1 MMERRF
7 WRYNE
12 VAQVVLGAWIYSGY
26 IDNRGIETVQY
37 PSFIQTTAF
46 LMAILWS
53 YGVAYS
59 QEDPASSVVSTI
71 EGNETANTDDDTLSR
86 HIDDQAALA
95 FSQAAIGRPLGD
107 YDLLDREGKPV
118 MFTEYRGKPLVI
130 SMIYSSCF
138 HTCPVITQYLA
149 RAVKLAR
156 SAVGEDGFNV
166 VSIGFDA
173 RYDRPDSMKTF
184 ARQRGVS
191 QDPFWEFLSATDA
204 TVIQQLSE
212 NLGFIFTKT
221 QTGFDHLAQITVVDA
236 EGKIY
241 RQIYGE
247 NFNPPVLVET
257 LKEIIFGNTASSGTN
272 FSRLV
277 NKARLWCTIYDP
289 KSNTYRFNYSMVAGL
304 GVTFIILSIFIYVIV
319 RMWVRLLSTG
329 SA

>member
-1 MMERRF
+1 M
-7 WRYNE
+7 RYS
-12 VAQVVLGAWIYSGY
+12 LL
-26 IDNRGIETVQY
+26 
-37 PSFIQTTAF
+37 IQAIAF
-46 LMAILWS
+46 LMALLCT
-53 YGVAYS
+53 YGVVHS
-59 QEDPASSVVSTI
+59 QEAPALSAVPSI
-71 EGNETANTDDDTLSR
+71 EGTKTENTDDALPR
-86 HIDDQAALA
+86 HFDDKSALA
-95 FSQAAIGRPLGD
+95 FSQAAIGRQLGD
-107 YDLLDREGKPV
+107 YDLLDREGNAVK
-118 MFTEYRGKPLVI
+118 FTEYRGKPLII

-173 RYDRPDSMKTF
+173 RYDRPESMKTF

-191 QDPFWEFLSATDA
+191 RDPYWEFLSATDA
-204 TVIQQLSE
+204 TVIQQLSD

-241 RQIYGE
+241 RQVYGE

-257 LKEIIFGNTASSGTN
+257 LKEIIFGNTASSEIS
-272 FSRLV
+272 FARLV

-289 KSNTYRFNYSMVAGL
+289 RSNTYRFNYSMVVGFGITL
-304 GVTFIILSIFIYVIV
+304 IILSIFIYVIV

-329 SA
+329 RA

>member
-12 VAQVVLGAWIYSGY
+12 VAKVVLGAWIYSGY

-59 QEDPASSVVSTI
+59 QEDPASSVVPTI

-191 QDPFWEFLSATDA
+191 QDPSWGFLSATDA
-204 TVIQQLSE
+204 TVIQQLSD
-212 NLGFIFTKT
+212 NLGFIFTRT

-257 LKEIIFGNTASSGTN
+257 LKEIIFGNTASSETN
-272 FSRLV
+272 FARLV

>member
-1 MMERRF
+1 M
-7 WRYNE
+7 
-12 VAQVVLGAWIYSGY
+12 QH
-26 IDNRGIETVQY
+26 
-37 PSFIQTTAF
+37 PSFIQITAF
-46 LMAILWS
+46 LMVFPWTYS
-53 YGVAYS
+53 VAHS
-59 QEDPASSVVSTI
+59 QENPASSPVASPSAEAAENI
-71 EGNETANTDDDTLSR
+71 DDAALSR
-86 HIDDQAALA
+86 RIDDQTALV
-95 FSQAAIGRPLGD
+95 FSQAAIGRQLND
-107 YDLLDREGKPV
+107 YNLLDREGKPV
-118 MFTEYRGKPLVI
+118 KFTDYRGKPLVI

-191 QDPFWEFLSATDA
+191 DDPQWEFLSAEDA
-204 TVIQQLSE
+204 TVIQQLSD

-221 QTGFDHLAQITVVDA
+221 HTGFDHLAQVTVIDN

-257 LKEIIFGNTASSGTN
+257 LKEIVFGNSASSEIS
-272 FSRLV
+272 FASFV

-289 KSNTYRFNYSMVAGL
+289 KSNTYRFDYSMVAGL
-304 GVTFIILSIFIYVIV
+304 GVTFIILAIFIYIIV
-319 RMWVRLLSTG
+319 RMWIRVLSRG

>member
-1 MMERRF
+1 MRH
-7 WRYNE
+7 
-12 VAQVVLGAWIYSGY
+12 
-26 IDNRGIETVQY
+26 
-37 PSFIQTTAF
+37 PSFLQMAAF
-46 LMAILWS
+46 LMAFLCTGS
-53 YGVAYS
+53 VVYAQTAS
-59 QEDPASSVVSTI
+59 ASMASSSPSA
-71 EGNETANTDDDTLSR
+71 EGEDTDTALSR

-95 FSQAAIGRPLGD
+95 FSQAAIGRPLSD
-107 YDLLDREGKPV
+107 YSLLDREGKPV
-118 MFTEYRGKPLVI
+118 NFTDYRGKPLVI

-149 RAVKLAR
+149 RAVELAR
-156 SAVGEDGFNV
+156 SAVGENGFNV

-191 QDPFWEFLSATDA
+191 NDPYWEFLSATDA
-204 TVIQQLSE
+204 MVIRKLSD

-221 QTGFDHLAQITVVDA
+221 HTGFDHLAQVTVVDS

-257 LKEIIFGNTASSGTN
+257 LKEIVFGNTSSEMSFTN
-272 FSRLV
+272 FV

-289 KSNTYRFNYSMVAGL
+289 KSNTYRFDYSMVAGL
-304 GVTFIILSIFIYVIV
+304 GVTFIILAIFIYIII
-319 RMWVRLLSTG
+319 RMWIRVLSRG

>member
-1 MMERRF
+1 MRH
-7 WRYNE
+7 
-12 VAQVVLGAWIYSGY
+12 
-26 IDNRGIETVQY
+26 
-37 PSFIQTTAF
+37 PSWLKMTTFLVAF
-46 LMAILWS
+46 LCTHS
-53 YGVAYS
+53 VVHG
-59 QEDPASSVVSTI
+59 QEAPASAASSSAA
-71 EGNETANTDDDTLSR
+71 GNQAENTDDTALSR

-95 FSQAAIGRPLGD
+95 FSQAAIGRPLND
-107 YDLLDREGKPV
+107 YSLLDREGKPV
-118 MFTEYRGKPLVI
+118 KFTDYRGKPLLI

-191 QDPFWEFLSATDA
+191 DDPYWKFLSATDA
-204 TVIQQLSE
+204 TVIQQLSD

-221 QTGFDHLAQITVVDA
+221 HTGFDHLAQITVIDG

-257 LKEIIFGNTASSGTN
+257 LKEIVFGNSVSSEISFAS
-272 FSRLV
+272 FV

-289 KSNTYRFNYSMVAGL
+289 NSNTYRFDYSMVAGL
-304 GVTFIILSIFIYVIV
+304 GVTFIILAIFIYIIV
-319 RMWVRLLSTG
+319 RMWIRVLSRS

>member
-1 MMERRF
+1 V
-7 WRYNE
+7 RYSLLIK
-12 VAQVVLGAWIYSGY
+12 AI
-26 IDNRGIETVQY
+26 
-37 PSFIQTTAF
+37 AF
-46 LMAILWS
+46 LMVLLCT
-53 YGVAYS
+53 YGVAHS
-59 QEDPASSVVSTI
+59 QEDPALSAVPSI
-71 EGNETANTDDDTLSR
+71 EGTKTENTDDALPR
-86 HIDDQAALA
+86 HFDDKSALA
-95 FSQAAIGRPLGD
+95 FSQAAIGRQLSD
-107 YDLLDREGKPV
+107 YDLLDREGNAVK
-118 MFTEYRGKPLVI
+118 FTEYRGKPLII

-173 RYDRPDSMKTF
+173 RYDRPESMKTF

-191 QDPFWEFLSATDA
+191 RDPYWEFLSATDA
-204 TVIQQLSE
+204 TVIQQLSD

-241 RQIYGE
+241 RQVYGE
-247 NFNPPVLVET
+247 NFNPPILVET
-257 LKEIIFGNTASSGTN
+257 LKEIIFGNTASSEIS
-272 FSRLV
+272 FARLV

-289 KSNTYRFNYSMVAGL
+289 RSNTYRFNYSMVVGFGITL
-304 GVTFIILSIFIYVIV
+304 IILSIFIYVIV

-329 SA
+329 RA

>member
-1 MMERRF
+1 M
-7 WRYNE
+7 
-12 VAQVVLGAWIYSGY
+12 
-26 IDNRGIETVQY
+26 
-37 PSFIQTTAF
+37 AF
-46 LMAILWS
+46 LCT
-53 YGVAYS
+53 YGVAHS
-59 QEDPASSVVSTI
+59 QEAPALSAVPSI
-71 EGNETANTDDDTLSR
+71 EGNKTKNTDDALPR
-86 HIDDQAALA
+86 HFDDKSALA
-95 FSQAAIGRPLGD
+95 FSQAAIGRQLGD
-107 YDLLDREGKPV
+107 YDLLDREGNAVK
-118 MFTEYRGKPLVI
+118 FTEYRGKPLVI

-173 RYDRPDSMKTF
+173 RYDRPESMKTF

-191 QDPFWEFLSATDA
+191 RDPYWEFLSATDA
-204 TVIQQLSE
+204 TVIQQLSD

-241 RQIYGE
+241 RQVYGE

-257 LKEIIFGNTASSGTN
+257 LKEIIFGNTASSEIS
-272 FSRLV
+272 FARLV

-289 KSNTYRFNYSMVAGL
+289 RSNTYRFNYSMVAGFGITL
-304 GVTFIILSIFIYVIV
+304 IILSIFIYVIV

-329 SA
+329 KA